1 MPAAL
6 SVVRL
11 STTPIKGL
19 ALDHPSSIE
28 LTTHGAVGDRQFF
41 LADEEGRIQ
50 SCTANA
56 ELLPLAA
63 SGVRIGAAQAGE
75 LAPLGVG
82 AVQLALQPAPALVQL
97 EPAVDVGAGGIDAA
111 QPDGL
116 A

>member
-41 LADEEGRIQ
+41 LTDEEGRIQ

-56 ELLPLAA
+56 ELLPLTARFDQD
-63 SGVRIGAAQAGE
+63 SRRLEVVRGDEVLCAGTVDF
-75 LAPLGVG
+75 AG
-82 AVQLALQPAPALVQL
+82 AVTSTCGACAPS
-97 EPAVDVGAGGIDAA
+97 P
-111 QPDGL
+111 PMS
-116 A
+116 